1 MTGILLGF
9 SAGIAP
15 GPLLTLVISETL
27 SGGVGAGVRV
37 ALSPLLTDLPIIVFA
52 FFFVSQFSDVE
63 TLLGGMSILG
73 GIFVFYMGYEN
84 LRTVTSRGDTPAPS
98 TSRSLFRG
106 VVTNLL
112 SPHPYLFWFS
122 VGAPIMSKAI
132 SVSVLAPVLFLL
144 SFYLFLV
151 GAKVVLANVAGRSRN
166 FLQGQVYVNTMRFLG
181 LVLCVFALTLL
192 VDGFRLL
199 GVLQIEV

>member
-63 TLLGGMSILG
+63 TLLGGMSIIG

-84 LRTVTSRGDTPAPS
+84 LRTVTSRGDMPAPS

-132 SVSVLAPVLFLL
+132 SVSVVAPVLFLL